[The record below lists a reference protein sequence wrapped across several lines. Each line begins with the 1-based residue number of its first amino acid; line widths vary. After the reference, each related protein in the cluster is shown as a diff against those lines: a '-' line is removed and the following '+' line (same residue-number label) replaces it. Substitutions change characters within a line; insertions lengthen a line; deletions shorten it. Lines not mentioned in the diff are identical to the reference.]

1 MNIYKYIEEYK
12 DITFYEKKMTEV
24 DILIF
29 SQLSY
34 VLLDNIDFSNDKK
47 YTIEN
52 LYSLIDQKKKK
63 KYIIS
68 QLNASKMF
76 DMIYNTKRYKDI
88 KLFNYQYNTNWD
100 MQFCAMQLE
109 LPTKE
114 NIVVFEGTDNT
125 IAGWKEDAILSYKY
139 PTESQ
144 FLAGIYMNNV
154 LKKTKGK
161 IYVCGH
167 SKGGN
172 LALTG
177 SMRTNIFRK
186 HKIKSIYSFDGPGL
200 KESEFN
206 SFAYKSIRKRLHN
219 IIPDTSFVGVL
230 FKQENLDVIKS
241 SQKGLLQH
249 NATTWLIDNDKLIR
263 TKQNHLS
270 IELDNVFN
278 SWLESYNYEEREL
291 IVNNFFHLLEE
302 ANITSLTDINLKSL
316 FEIVRVSKS
325 FDKKTK
331 QVLFHGIRV
340 LIGEIG
346 SAFINDE
353 INKLKSKFIKK
364 K

>member
-1 MNIYKYIEEYK
+1 MNIHEYIKEYK
-12 DITFYEKKMTEV
+12 DITFYEKKLTEV
-24 DILIF
+24 DILLF

-34 VLLDNIDFSNDKK
+34 VLLDNIDFTNDKS
-47 YTIEN
+47 YTIEK
-52 LYSLIDQKKKK
+52 LYPLIDQNKKK

-68 QLNASKMF
+68 QRNASKLF
-76 DMIYNTKRYKDI
+76 DMINNTKRYKNVKI
-88 KLFNYQYNTNWD
+88 FNYQYNTNWD
-100 MQFCAMQLE
+100 MQFCAMEFE

-114 NIVVFEGTDNT
+114 IIIAFEGTDHT

-144 FLAGIYMNNV
+144 KIAGIYMNNAI
-154 LKKTKGK
+154 KKAKRKVYG
-161 IYVCGH
+161 CGH

-177 SMRTNIFRK
+177 SMRTSIFRK
-186 HKIKSIYSFDGPGL
+186 HKIISIYSFDGPGL

-206 SFAYKSIRKRLHN
+206 SLAYKSIRKRLHN
-219 IIPDTSFVGVL
+219 IIPDTSLVGVL

-249 NATTWLIDNDKLIR
+249 NAMTWLIDNDKFIR

-270 IELDNVFN
+270 IELDHVINN
-278 SWLESYNYEEREL
+278 WLESYNYEEREL
-291 IVNNFFHLLEE
+291 IVDNFFRLLEE
-302 ANITSLTDINLKSL
+302 ANITSLTEIKLRSL
-316 FEIVRVSKS
+316 FEMVRVSKS

-331 QVLFHGIRV
+331 QVLFNGIRV
-340 LIGEIG
+340 LLGGIG
-346 SAFINDE
+346 STFINDE
-353 INKLKSKFIKK
+353 IAKLKSKFIKK